1 MSKQIL
7 ETPYGTQDFL
17 PKDAATKRLIEQK
30 ILKLLQLYGYEEV
43 VTPTIEY
50 LDTLMIGSSF
60 RTLEPHMFKMFDRS
74 NRTLALRHEMTTPIA
89 RLTASRL
96 KNLPMPLKLS
106 YSTNVFR
113 YEHTL
118 PGRQCEFYQA
128 GVELIGS
135 SSVAADAEVI
145 ALAIESLKT
154 AGLTDFELC
163 LNNIEFVIGIME
175 QNNLDIETK
184 EFLKTAIENHD
195 LVALEQK
202 IDELPLT
209 KNAADFLKNIPF
221 MHGGKDILNKARTF
235 TLNERSRRALDN
247 LAEIYQL
254 LETYGVADKVTFDL
268 GLIRDF
274 SYYTGMVFEAYA
286 PNLGYSL
293 AGGGR
298 YDHMLKDFG
307 LACPATGFALGIE
320 RIMLARKHQG
330 ITENHI
336 SRDIYLGYSPSKI
349 NDAITKA
356 KQLRDTGKVVDL
368 ALMPQTEEEARQSQ
382 LDKACTELIYLSD

>member
-1 MSKQIL
+1 
-7 ETPYGTQDFL
+7 
-17 PKDAATKRLIEQK
+17 
-30 ILKLLQLYGYEEV
+30 
-43 VTPTIEY
+43 
-50 LDTLMIGSSF
+50 
-60 RTLEPHMFKMFDRS
+60 
-74 NRTLALRHEMTTPIA
+74 
-89 RLTASRL
+89 
-96 KNLPMPLKLS
+96 
-106 YSTNVFR
+106 
-113 YEHTL
+113 
-118 PGRQCEFYQA
+118 
-128 GVELIGS
+128 
-135 SSVAADAEVI
+135 
-145 ALAIESLKT
+145 
-154 AGLTDFELC
+154 
-163 LNNIEFVIGIME
+163 
-175 QNNLDIETK
+175 
-184 EFLKTAIENHD
+184 
-195 LVALEQK
+195 
-202 IDELPLT
+202 
-209 KNAADFLKNIPF
+209 
-221 MHGGKDILNKARTF
+221 MHGSKDILNKARTF

-330 ITENHI
+330 ITENYI

-356 KQLRDTGKVVDL
+356 KQLRGTGKVVDL
-368 ALMPQTEEEARQSQ
+368 ALMPQTEEEAKQSQ